1 MLVLV
6 FITRC
11 LDVGLL
17 GLRCL
22 LFLAIL
28 GRGRGR
34 GRGRGPR
41 CSGLGGGNASSLVA
55 LFVQLDADIWGRL
68 DERVEVVKAERNTL
82 MGRD

>member
-28 GRGRGR
+28 
-34 GRGRGPR
+34 GRGPR